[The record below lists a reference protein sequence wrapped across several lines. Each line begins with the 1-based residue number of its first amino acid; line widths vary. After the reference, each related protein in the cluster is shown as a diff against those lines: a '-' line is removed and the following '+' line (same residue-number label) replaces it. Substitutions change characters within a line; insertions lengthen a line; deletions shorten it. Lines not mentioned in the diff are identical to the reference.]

1 MTEIIYKE
9 ESYKIVGACMSVHAE
24 LGSGFL
30 EAVYQEALE
39 KEFTKSGIP
48 FRRQVKLNIFYQEE
62 KLKKYYRADFLC
74 YEDIVV
80 ELKVAHFIS
89 KDNYRQLLNY
99 LNATKKRLGI
109 LVNFGTPSL
118 TYKRVLNSSAASLSQ
133 NSL

>member
-1 MTEIIYKE
+1 MR
-9 ESYKIVGACMSVHAE
+9 VHAE

-48 FRRQVKLNIFYQEE
+48 YHRQVKLNIFYQEE
-62 KLKKYYRADFLC
+62 KLKKYYVADFLC

>member
-1 MTEIIYKE
+1 MTEIIYKK
-9 ESYKIVGACMSVHAE
+9 ESFKIIGACMRVHAE

-48 FRRQVKLNIFYQEE
+48 YHRQVKLNIYYNKE
-62 KLKKYYRADFLC
+62 KLKKYYVADFLC

-99 LNATKKRLGI
+99 LSATKKKIRSFSKLWDTI
-109 LVNFGTPSL
+109 INL
-118 TYKRVLNSSAASLSQ
+118 
-133 NSL
+133 

>member
-1 MTEIIYKE
+1 MK
-9 ESYKIVGACMSVHAE
+9 VHAE

-39 KEFTKSGIP
+39 KEFLKNNIP
-48 FRRQVKLNIFYQEE
+48 FNRQVKLNVFYQKE
-62 KLKKYYRADFLC
+62 KLKKYYIADFFC
-74 YEDIVV
+74 YDDIIV

-89 KDNYRQLLNY
+89 KNNYRQLLNY

-118 TYKRVLNSSAASLSQ
+118 TYKRILNSSATSLSQ
-133 NSL
+133 NSQ